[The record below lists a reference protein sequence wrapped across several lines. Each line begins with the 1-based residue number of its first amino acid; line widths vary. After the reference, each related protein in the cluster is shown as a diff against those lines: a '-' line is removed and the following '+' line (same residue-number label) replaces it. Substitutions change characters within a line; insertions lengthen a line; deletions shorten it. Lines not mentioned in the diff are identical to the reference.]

1 MENDYNYLRSSE
13 RYNLERSDSRNEN
26 NNNYTFLPQTNLTDT
41 SLNQVVLDI
50 DSVENYKKYAAEI
63 ERTYTVG
70 SMTYHAM
77 TLDLVAIYL
86 KGQKNLYIESKTYC
100 EVFLY
105 SLMLPAIFIS
115 TLCTVLNVPLK
126 DNGIAVSALNG
137 FNSFLLSVIT
147 YLKLDAKAE
156 AHKISAYQFDK
167 LQTNC
172 EFYSGRILMVQ
183 DDDIKNS
190 VNHFIE
196 NLEKKVAEI
205 KDANQFIIPQSI
217 RYRYNDIY
225 SYNVFLIL
233 KQYKTKRILNVQKLL
248 DVIAEI
254 NWRKKQFG
262 KDILLDDIVS
272 HNILDDFAKP
282 NNNSGIIRLI
292 LGFKKK
298 EDDELE
304 IMDEVYRKKNIYDVY
319 TTLSDLY
326 KIREICIKDII
337 KYRNFSSDLNMN
349 FNEQLENHILKTKN
363 NFHRYVYNLDI
374 LRT

>member
-1 MENDYNYLRSSE
+1 
-13 RYNLERSDSRNEN
+13 
-26 NNNYTFLPQTNLTDT
+26 
-41 SLNQVVLDI
+41 
-50 DSVENYKKYAAEI
+50 
-63 ERTYTVG
+63 
-70 SMTYHAM
+70 
-77 TLDLVAIYL
+77 
-86 KGQKNLYIESKTYC
+86 
-100 EVFLY
+100 
-105 SLMLPAIFIS
+105 
-115 TLCTVLNVPLK
+115 
-126 DNGIAVSALNG
+126 
-137 FNSFLLSVIT
+137 
-147 YLKLDAKAE
+147 LDAKAE